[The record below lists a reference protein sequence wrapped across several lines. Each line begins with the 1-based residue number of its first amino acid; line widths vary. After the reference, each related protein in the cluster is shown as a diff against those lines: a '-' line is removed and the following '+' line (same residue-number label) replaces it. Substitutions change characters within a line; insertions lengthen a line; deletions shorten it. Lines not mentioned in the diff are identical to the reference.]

1 MFKKSSIEEFGNS
14 IISWMQRKYNI
25 LHLGVLACMWLVVLL
40 VQKKK
45 TRRNR
50 ISISLKGSTACFC
63 SVLSALIQT
72 KLKNY
77 QPHHAMG
84 AHLIWGIGEAQQP
97 SPGLHVPTKKPK
109 SQLMGKLH
117 WNMIFWTRVTP
128 LHTCHITGMQINV
141 SFLCICPVIDNEF
154 CHNIVKVAV
163 DPWGD
168 SRVDYRLM
176 DP

>member
-77 QPHHAMG
+77 QPHQLGCSFDLGHWRSPTA
-84 AHLIWGIGEAQQP
+84 IPWP
-97 SPGLHVPTKKPK
+97 SCANQETKKPTD
-109 SQLMGKLH
+109 GK
-117 WNMIFWTRVTP
+117 TP
-128 LHTCHITGMQINV
+128 LKYDLLNKSYSIAYM
-141 SFLCICPVIDNEF
+141 S
-154 CHNIVKVAV
+154 HNWNAN
-163 DPWGD
+163 
-168 SRVDYRLM
+168 
-176 DP
+176 